1 MGNRLRYLA
10 YLLRLWQVDQR
21 RESAWRASLEDAH
34 SNEILGFTSL
44 DDLFNFLRQR
54 LQDYSSEFED
64 EDEGDVIALP

>member
-34 SNEILGFTSL
+34 SNEIHGFTSL
-44 DDLFNFLRQR
+44 DDLFNFLRLR
-54 LQDYSSEFED
+54 LQECSSEFED
-64 EDEGDVIALP
+64 EDDNIVLP